1 MGRLFGTDGVRGV
14 ANEDLTSELALKIGR
29 AAAMVLLKESK
40 SAKPTVLIGRDTRAS
55 GDMLEAAL
63 TAGLCSVGCNVLSV
77 GIVPTPA
84 VAFLVEKYGCEAGVM
99 ISASHNPCEYN
110 GIKIFQGTG
119 YKLDDAIENEI
130 EDIVLNNSEDIPV
143 VTGGSVGNRM
153 FCKTAVKD
161 YVNHIVST
169 ASVRFDGISIAVD
182 CANGSAS
189 VCAKEIFTSL
199 GAKCLMLSD
208 TPDGTNIN
216 DNCGST
222 HPQELMELVKNS
234 ASVDLGIAFDG
245 DADRVIAVDENGNIV
260 DGDKIIAICSKRMKE
275 EGTLAKNTVVVT
287 VMSNMGFFKFCD
299 ENDIKCVKTAVGDR
313 YVLERMLK
321 DGCNIG
327 GEQSGHVIFHDFAA
341 TGDGELTAVQL
352 IETVVKANKTLSQLA
367 DVMTVYPQVLINVKV
382 TNEGKQKYNNDE
394 YIISAVQQAEM
405 ELHGDGRV
413 LVRVSG
419 TEPLIRVMLEGSD
432 LEQITALGNDIAE
445 VVRERLS

>member
-222 HPQELMELVKNS
+222 HPQELMEFVKSS

-321 DGCNIG
+321 DGFNIG
-327 GEQSGHVIFHDFAA
+327 GEQSGHVIFHNYAT

-367 DVMTVYPQVLINVKV
+367 EVMTVYPQVLINVKV

>member
-99 ISASHNPCEYN
+99 ISASHNTCEYN

-130 EDIVLNNSEDIPV
+130 EDIVLNNSEEIPV

-169 ASVRFDGISIAVD
+169 ASVRFDGMSIAVD

-222 HPQELMELVKNS
+222 HPQELMEFVKSS

-321 DGCNIG
+321 DGFNIG
-327 GEQSGHVIFHDFAA
+327 GEQSGHVIFHNYAT